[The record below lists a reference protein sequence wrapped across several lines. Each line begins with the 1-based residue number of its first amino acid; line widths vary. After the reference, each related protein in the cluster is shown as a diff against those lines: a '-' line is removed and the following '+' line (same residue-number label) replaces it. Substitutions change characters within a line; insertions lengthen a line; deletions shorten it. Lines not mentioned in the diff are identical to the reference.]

1 MNRGLVCDEECAPQK
16 ISFSLDAAVEVART
30 VIGEGWSA
38 LMAKKTVA
46 QFVTDVAALAARMM
60 RVIVNNS
67 SLDPARD
74 RDGGED

>member
-1 MNRGLVCDEECAPQK
+1 
-16 ISFSLDAAVEVART
+16 
-30 VIGEGWSA
+30 
-38 LMAKKTVA
+38 MAKKTVA